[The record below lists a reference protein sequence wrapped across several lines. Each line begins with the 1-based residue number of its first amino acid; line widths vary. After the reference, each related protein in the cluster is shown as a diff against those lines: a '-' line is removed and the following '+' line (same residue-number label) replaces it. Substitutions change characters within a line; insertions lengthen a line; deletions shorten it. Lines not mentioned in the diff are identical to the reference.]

1 MFVPPSRYSP
11 LKLLSL
17 YIPRNQNIK
26 QDMKRKR
33 FTLNGGAP
41 KYLGEIAAEI
51 VLDYANKHP
60 FLNAQQ
66 IRDIFVTV
74 CRGVKV
80 ASHIV
85 ETEAEYHLRDWEPSQ
100 ERSSEE
106 ITIPSGE
113 KLYVSTQWHAGKPGD
128 DFYNFMEIV
137 HGMGW
142 GKIVK
147 LI

>member
-1 MFVPPSRYSP
+1 MG
-11 LKLLSL
+11 KT
-17 YIPRNQNIK
+17 
-26 QDMKRKR
+26 KR
-33 FTLNGGAP
+33 FGLNGSAP
-41 KYLGEIAAEI
+41 KYLFEIADEV

-74 CRGVKV
+74 CRGTKV

-85 ETEAEYHLRDWEPSQ
+85 ETEAEYHLRDGESSQ
-100 ERSSEE
+100 ERSSDE
-106 ITIPSGE
+106 ITIPNGE
-113 KLYVSTQWHAGKPGD
+113 KLYVSSQWHAGKPGD
-128 DFYNFMEIV
+128 DFYNFMDIV
-137 HGMGW
+137 HKMGW